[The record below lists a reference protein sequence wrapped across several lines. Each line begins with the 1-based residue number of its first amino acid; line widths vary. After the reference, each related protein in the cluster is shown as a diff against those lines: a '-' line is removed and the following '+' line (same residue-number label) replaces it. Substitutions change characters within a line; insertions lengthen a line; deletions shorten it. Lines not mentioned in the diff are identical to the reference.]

1 MKKRLARE
9 IDGTTDRHVAA
20 LLTLLADSP
29 LLVISGEKIAKE
41 IGTTRSSVWRWV
53 KRLREVGVKVSGH
66 QHSGYRIERIPDVL
80 VSDLLQRQL
89 RGSEFGKHVYHFFK
103 VDSTNRVALELGHAG
118 EPHGVLVVAEEQTA
132 GRGRAGRSWVSEKS
146 AGIYMSLLLRP
157 QLMPAQAPVLT
168 MAAGLAVRDAIAEV
182 AAVEPDIRWPNDVLV
197 GGKKLC
203 GILTEMYAE
212 PDRVK
217 FVICGIGINVNQSK
231 MPDALAKIGTSLRIE
246 TGRTHS
252 RVDIVVRLLRR
263 FETYYNQLVRQ
274 GPAPI
279 ITRFSEVSSF
289 AKGKRVRVTTGTE
302 SFVGVTAGLDAGG
315 LLLVKRDSGSTE
327 TILAADIAEAD

>member
-1 MKKRLARE
+1 MKRLLARGIE
-9 IDGTTDRHVAA
+9 GTTDRHVAA

-53 KRLREVGVKVSGH
+53 KRLRELGVKVSGH

-89 RGSEFGKHVYHFFK
+89 RGSEFGKRIYHFFK
-103 VDSTNRVALELGHAG
+103 VDSTNRVTLELGHAG
-118 EPHGVLVVAEEQTA
+118 EPHGALVVAEEQTA

-157 QLMPAQAPVLT
+157 QLLPSLAPMLT
-168 MAAGLAVRDAIAEV
+168 IAAGLAARDAIAEV
-182 AAVEPDIRWPNDVLV
+182 AGIEADIRWPNDVLT

-212 PDRVK
+212 PDRVR
-217 FVICGIGINVNQSK
+217 FVVCGIGINVNQSK
-231 MPDALAKIGTSLRIE
+231 MPDALAKIGTSLFIE

-263 FETYYNQLVRQ
+263 LETYYNQLLHE
-274 GPAPI
+274 GSGPI
-279 ITRFSEVSSF
+279 IQRFSEVSSY
-289 AKGKRVRVTTGTE
+289 AKGKRIRVANGTE
-302 SFVGVTAGLDAGG
+302 SFVAVTAGLDPSG
-315 LLLVKRDSGSTE
+315 LLRVARENGGTE
-327 TILAADIAEAD
+327 TVLAADICEAE